1 MHSNTPPSLPAES
14 LKRTAVKTVATVT
27 LTVLLIVLMR
37 GGLTALPWLD
47 HVTGGQVGTSV
58 LQFLA
63 VDGVAQKQQWVAIAL
78 MLVCFA
84 VAVGSVKLA
93 ERLLRRS

>member
-1 MHSNTPPSLPAES
+1 MHSNTPPSLAAES

-47 HVTGGQVGTSV
+47 HVTGRQVGTSV

-78 MLVCFA
+78 MLVCFV